1 MLVENVSVL
10 VNVELYI
17 LLFFVYSFAGWF
29 MESVGGILNVKKFIN
44 RGFLIGPYC
53 PVYGVGVVLITL
65 LLKDFTDDILS
76 LVILSMFICGILEYL
91 TSFIMEK
98 WFGARWWDYSNNI
111 LNINGRICLETL
123 LPFTIAGVVVILF
136 LNPFFI
142 KLFLM
147 IPEFILHIIT
157 ISLSVLIIIDGLFS
171 LKIMYGFKNA
181 TNIRKDNTEEISK
194 RNMDLAEDAIMVLES
209 NIRHRTRKFKVKTLR
224 KVRYRKFRVKEAI
237 NDLPNT
243 INAFSSRI
251 KEERKQTINKIDN
264 IHKNIEIELK
274 KAKETFKDKSI
285 LNKRLLDAFPKAQII
300 KESKKKK
307 TQNKNIK

>member
-76 LVILSMFICGILEYL
+76 LAILSMFICGILEYL

-123 LPFTIAGVVVILF
+123 LPFTIAGVVIILF

-171 LKIMYGFKNA
+171 LNIMYGFKNA

-243 INAFSSRI
+243 INAFSNRI